1 MITGEGEVAAHS
13 PPKSRGSRPLTKPL
27 EDKKV
32 REVVDMGEGK
42 VFGSMGQ
49 RWTGLWSLSDSLY
62 V

>member
-1 MITGEGEVAAHS
+1 MKERLLLIHLQSPEGPES
-13 PPKSRGSRPLTKPL
+13 LTKPL